1 MTAVS
6 ATGAAAFLGRY
17 EGLRTRLPGARIAW
31 VEALR
36 DTAAEAFRKTG
47 FPTRRAEAWKY
58 TDLAGVSAATF
69 GEPLTSVDDAP
80 ALPAAAHPRAVF
92 VDGRFRPDLSTL
104 DGLPFAADS
113 LAHVLPTLEGRL
125 GALARPDDQPMAALN
140 GMLFEDGLVVDVP
153 AGAEGGVL
161 ELLSLATESER
172 APAYHPRHLVRLG
185 EGASLTIVETALGPT
200 AARYLHNPVFEIE
213 VAAGARFN
221 HGRLQM
227 EGQDGVFL
235 STVYARVAA
244 GAAYDNFTLNAGA
257 KLARNEIHVALTGPK
272 AEAHMNGV
280 QLVGDGQHA
289 DTTTA
294 LDHAAPNCSSRQTYK
309 TVLTGRSRGVFQ
321 GKIHVHQVA
330 QKTDG
335 YQMNQALLLSPEAE
349 IDSKPQLEIYADDVK
364 CSHGATVG
372 ELDADHLFFL
382 RSRGIPEA
390 QAKAILV
397 EAFLTEAVEAVADEA
412 IRAALARGVA
422 GWWGRQGVAGG
433 LEEA

>member
-1 MTAVS
+1 MTAMG
-6 ATGAAAFLGRY
+6 ATGAAAFLARY
-17 EGLRTRLPGARIAW
+17 EGLRTRLPGARLPW

-36 DTAAEAFRKTG
+36 DAAAASFRAAG
-47 FPTRRAEAWKY
+47 FPTRRVEAWKY
-58 TDLAGVSAATF
+58 TDLASVTGATF

-80 ALPAAAHPRAVF
+80 SLPAATHPRAVF

-104 DGLPFAADS
+104 DALPFPAAS
-113 LAHVLPTLEGRL
+113 LAEALPELEGRL
-125 GALARPDDQPMAALN
+125 GAIARPAEQPMAALN
-140 GMLFEDGLVVDVP
+140 TMLFEDGLVVDVP
-153 AGAEGGVL
+153 AGVAGGVL
-161 ELLSLATESER
+161 ELLSLVAASER
-172 APAYHPRHLVRLG
+172 APAFHPRHLIRLAA
-185 EGASLTIVETALGPT
+185 GASLTIVESAMGP
-200 AARYLHNPVFEIE
+200 AAQRYLHNPVFEVE
-213 VAAGARFN
+213 VAAGARLN

-227 EGQDGVFL
+227 EGQEGVFL
-235 STVYARVAA
+235 STVYAKVAA

-257 KLARNEIHVALTGPK
+257 KLARNEIHVALNGAK

-289 DTTTA
+289 DTTTS
-294 LDHAAPNCSSRQTYK
+294 LDHAAPDCASRQTYK
-309 TVLTGRSRGVFQ
+309 TVLAGRSRGVFQ

-335 YQMNQALLLSPEAE
+335 YQMNQALLLSPDAE

-412 IRAALARGVA
+412 IRAALTRGVA
-422 GWWGRQGVAGG
+422 GWWGRQGIAGG